1 MCKSNNLI
9 VIRMWS
15 IIINSVLKIGLLVF
29 PPKLQFQF
37 ESLTQVTNKEIFQ
50 IIYTEN
56 KKV

>member
-50 IIYTEN
+50 IIYTYN
-56 KKV
+56 G